1 MTRPARFWLAGEGL
15 LLIACAGVLLS
26 RGHRVTGVAGPEGP
40 ARSWAEDHGIPGSQR
55 VRHLTGPRPD
65 FLLSIV
71 NPHVLNPAELAA
83 PARLAVNFHSSPL
96 PRYAGVHSTAWAVLN
111 GETEYGVTWHV
122 MAEEVDS
129 GDILVQRRFP
139 LDEDETALSLGVK
152 CYHHGL
158 DSFTALIDALE
169 KDRLAPLKQDAG
181 RRSYYTRR
189 DRMPGAGLIG
199 AHHTGQEVAR
209 WCRAAHVGNADNAF
223 GLPKLLAGGT
233 AVVLDEVAVRPTR
246 DTARPDR
253 PPGTRVPAPGDAV
266 AIATAGADLLV
277 TRVRRL
283 DGTLV
288 AAREWAAGLNFHEG
302 DRLAL
307 PTPEICRTAGAI
319 DRAHCVREAH
329 WAAAL
334 AAARPLPPELT
345 ARPAHAPRTQHHI
358 PLPDRAGVSACTEA
372 GRRDLLIRLAA
383 GWIAHAARRGGTAQ
397 TIWWSTPAVRA
408 AAAPLPELFATA
420 VPVTTDTP
428 APALAEAVRAAER
441 RGTFARDL
449 PLRRPGLAALPS
461 IGDGL
466 LFALDTDGF
475 RRLCPEPRAMVC
487 LDAPGERLHLLTPDP
502 AMADTLAAI
511 LRSYCAPAS
520 TNRRE

>member
-40 ARSWAEDHGIPGSQR
+40 ARSWAEDHGIPASQR

-129 GDILVQRRFP
+129 GDILVQRCFP
-139 LDEDETALSLGVK
+139 MDEDETALSLGVK

-169 KDRLAPLKQDAG
+169 QDRLAPRKQDAG

-199 AHHTGQEVAR
+199 THHTGQEVAR
-209 WCRAAHVGNADNAF
+209 WCRAAHVGNAANTF

-233 AVVLDEVAVRPTR
+233 AVVLDEVTVVRPTP
-246 DTARPDR
+246 DIARPDR
-253 PPGTRVPAPGDAV
+253 PGAPG
-266 AIATAGADLLV
+266 AGSGRRGGHRDGGRRSSSSS
-277 TRVRRL
+277 RVRRL

-307 PTPEICRTAGAI
+307 PTPEDMPHGRRDRPRPLRTRG
-319 DRAHCVREAH
+319 
-329 WAAAL
+329 L
-334 AAARPLPPELT
+334 LGPPPLTAARPLPPEPT
-345 ARPAHAPRTQHHI
+345 ARPAHAPLTQHHI
-358 PLPDRAGVSACTEA
+358 PLPTRAGVSTCTEA
-372 GRRDLLIRLAA
+372 GRRELLIRLAA

-397 TIWWSTPAVRA
+397 TICG
-408 AAAPLPELFATA
+408 APLPYERQPPRLPELFATA
-420 VPVTTDTP
+420 V
-428 APALAEAVRAAER
+428 R
-441 RGTFARDL
+441 
-449 PLRRPGLAALPS
+449 
-461 IGDGL
+461 
-466 LFALDTDGF
+466 
-475 RRLCPEPRAMVC
+475 
-487 LDAPGERLHLLTPDP
+487 
-502 AMADTLAAI
+502 
-511 LRSYCAPAS
+511 
-520 TNRRE
+520 